1 MAISSS
7 ARATRSRS
15 ATGPWPRWRV
25 IAIRVWAALLTAYA
39 LMMAPG
45 IVLIASAPTDERFM
59 YATSTVWKLLS
70 LGAVAVV
77 MWTGGRSVAA
87 YWAVAVGQ
95 LSWLLGGVIAPQ
107 PDDGGVI
114 VGTVNMLILYGPLIL
129 FRPHRRELLHPDVRP
144 DRVLLGIAL
153 VAAVP
158 LSLFAWHLPT
168 EVSGELGFDMVGLYV
183 ALAVGGLLA
192 AFRLRRSHW
201 LSVAVATAAALVG
214 AAAILRPHDQA
225 SPGILGGLLLLS
237 WALTL
242 LLMTRGRNNPRHAI

>member
-1 MAISSS
+1 
-7 ARATRSRS
+7 
-15 ATGPWPRWRV
+15 
-25 IAIRVWAALLTAYA
+25 
-39 LMMAPG
+39 MMAPG

-87 YWAVAVGQ
+87 YWALAIGQ
-95 LSWLLGGVIAPQ
+95 LSWLLGGFIAPQ

-129 FRPHRRELLHPDVRP
+129 FRPHRRELLHPNVRP

-158 LSLFAWHLPT
+158 LILFAWHLPT

-183 ALAVGGLLA
+183 ALAAGGLLA
-192 AFRLRRSHW
+192 ALRLPRSHW

-242 LLMTRGRNNPRHAI
+242 HLMTRERSNPRHAI